1 MYILKIRKIGDDL
14 GITLPVEVLKKL
26 DIAEGEEVLLVETEN
41 GVQISTQERNLA
53 QAMAAYEKVSKKY
66 EDALRELAQ

>member
-14 GITLPVEVLKKL
+14 GITLPLEVLQKL
-26 DIAEGEEVLLVETEN
+26 NIAEGEEVLLVETEN
-41 GVQISTQERNLA
+41 GVQISTQEQNFA
-53 QAMAAYEKVSKKY
+53 QAMAAYKKVSKKY

>member
-1 MYILKIRKIGDDL
+1 MYIIKIRKIGDDL

-41 GVQISTQERNLA
+41 GVQISTQERNFA

-66 EDALRELAQ
+66 EDALRELA